1 MFMFDKIIFID
12 DRYPFE
18 SGEDFIGNEI
28 LYMRKYCDKLVI
40 IPLQALNY
48 DTIRKECRAEVWK
61 ENRRRNKLT
70 KGLQILP
77 ILFQKEVRN
86 EIQTL
91 INLGMLN
98 LFTIQTLLLFKA
110 DWDWKL
116 KRINKWLDRMILP
129 NDTVLVYSYWLF
141 SSAYIAGKLE
151 INCKS
156 KKIISRG
163 HGFDIYLERNK
174 CNYLPLRGVT
184 LKNLDIIF
192 PISNDGTAYLRSR
205 YPDIASKI
213 FTKRLG
219 TLDHGLNPEEKVTE
233 LKIVSCS
240 NLIPVK
246 RVHLIPEILK
256 YVNRSTIWI
265 HFGDGPEM
273 KKIMELSSKC
283 LPDNITVCFHGAVTN
298 DALMNIYA
306 KEHFDWFI
314 NVSESEG
321 IPVSIMEAMSFGI
334 PVIATD
340 VGGTSEIVEEG
351 RNGFLLNKNFN
362 PLDVSVLL
370 TCNNVE
376 MRVNAR
382 KTWEDK
388 YNAERNYILFFE
400 KLSSKNI

>member
-1 MFMFDKIIFID
+1 MFDKIIFID

-18 SGEDFIGNEI
+18 TGEDFIGNEI
-28 LYMRKYCDKLVI
+28 FYMRNYCNKLI
-40 IPLQALNY
+40 IVPLQALNY
-48 DTIRKECRAEVWK
+48 DTVRKECRADFWK
-61 ENRRRNKLT
+61 ENRKRNKLT
-70 KGLQILP
+70 KGLQIFP
-77 ILFQKEVRN
+77 IFLQKEVRN
-86 EIQTL
+86 EIYTL
-91 INLGMLN
+91 IKSGMVN
-98 LFTIQTLLLFKA
+98 LFTIKSLFSFKA

-116 KRINKWLDRMILP
+116 KRINKWLDSIILP

-156 KKIISRG
+156 KKIVSRG
-163 HGFDIYLERNK
+163 HGFDIYLERNV
-174 CNYLPLRGVT
+174 CNYLPLRKET
-184 LKNLDIIF
+184 LKKLDIIF
-192 PISNDGTAYLRSR
+192 PISNDGTAYLKSR
-205 YPDIASKI
+205 YPDIASKV

-219 TLDHGLNPEEKVTE
+219 TLDHGLNPEKKNTE

-246 RVHLIPEILK
+246 RVHLILEILK
-256 YVNRSTIWI
+256 YVNRKTIWA

-273 KKIMELSSKC
+273 KKMIELSSEC
-283 LPDNITVCFHGAVTN
+283 LPDNITVYFRGAIAN
-298 DALMNIYA
+298 DALMDIYA

-334 PVIATD
+334 PVIATN

-351 RNGFLLNKNFN
+351 KNGYL
-362 PLDVSVLL
+362 LDVNFDPVDAAAIL
-370 TCNNVE
+370 TNDISE
-376 MRVNAR
+376 MRINAR

-388 YNAERNYILFFE
+388 YNAERNYNIFFE
-400 KLSSKNI
+400 DLLR